1 MNWGIRVMIKA
12 FENIKFFLRDWI
24 YLSNTNNFVS
34 QQVGDAC
41 RLCSGSTVFL
51 MTKLNLRR
59 YKVSYFRCSSCG
71 SIQTELPYWLDE
83 AYAVPGVHMDV
94 GSATRTVKNWMAAST
109 LFDKI
114 GLARDSLIVD
124 FGAATGLFARLL
136 RDVGYN
142 ARSYDKYSSAHL
154 TNYFNAEHPEKSA
167 PKIVTAFEVLE
178 HFVNPKQEIS
188 ALLVNK
194 PDLLIF
200 TTWFC
205 DEQNEDWVYFVEDT
219 GQHVFLYKQKALSNF
234 VNQLGY
240 DLVLT
245 SFFHIFVRREAAA
258 SLIQD
263 IEAFRK
269 DSIDLVYAQARPI
282 FESIAF
288 GNDYIQK
295 DFDYARQRLQQEL
308 DAANRSGHLR
318 AQDNQK

>member
-1 MNWGIRVMIKA
+1 LAWGIGVLLEAI
-12 FENIKFFLRDWI
+12 ENMKKVVRNWISPTNRTNLFL
-24 YLSNTNNFVS
+24 
-34 QQVGDAC
+34 QQAGDAC
-41 RLCSGSTVFL
+41 RLCGGGAKFIFE
-51 MTKLNLRR
+51 KLILRCHR
-59 YKVSYFRCSSCG
+59 VSYFRCSSCG

-94 GSATRTVKNWMAAST
+94 GSATRTVKNWMAAGT

-154 TNYFNAEHPEKSA
+154 TNYFNSEHPEKSA
-167 PKIVTAFEVLE
+167 PIIVTAFEVFE
-178 HFVNPKQEIS
+178 HFVDPKQEIS
-188 ALLVNK
+188 ALLLNK

-205 DEQNEDWVYFVEDT
+205 DDQNDDWVYFVEDT
-219 GQHVFLYKQKALSNF
+219 GQHVFLYKQQAVRDF
-234 VNQLGY
+234 VDNLGY

-258 SLIQD
+258 NLIENV
-263 IEAFRK
+263 EAFRK
-269 DSIDLVYAQARPI
+269 ESIDLVYAQARPI
-282 FESIAF
+282 FESVAF
-288 GNDYIQK
+288 GNDHIQK
-295 DFDYARQRLQQEL
+295 DFEYARRRLQLEL
-308 DAANRSGHLR
+308 DDVAKGR
-318 AQDNQK
+318 AI